1 MSQDYL
7 LMNEHDAIVNP
18 AKGKGSLDLGSNAVM
33 VSSESDLRTLCGM
46 MNLKGDRSK
55 KLLMSSLYIGGGD
68 NDITLTGP
76 FIGAPYTVMLLEALI
91 AWGARKILFLGW
103 CGAISRDVKIGDI
116 VIPNGAIV
124 DEGTSK
130 HYGKVDGSLVR
141 PFGNISESIKEALRK
156 KGLSFHEGVVWSTD
170 GIYRETR
177 EKVEH
182 FQKKDAIAVEMELSA
197 LFSAGSFRNIE
208 IGGILVVS
216 DEISAFRHLAG
227 FHEKVFRKSR
237 ESVCEV
243 ITELFANASI
253 FKQVKQWKR

>member
-1 MSQDYL
+1 MSQDSL

-18 AKGKGSLDLGSNAVM
+18 AKGKGSLDLGPNAVM
-33 VSSESDLRTLCGM
+33 VSSESDLRILCNM
-46 MNLKGDRSK
+46 MNLEEDRFK
-55 KLLMSSLYIGGGD
+55 KLLMSRLCIGGGD
-68 NDITLTGP
+68 NDITLAGP

-103 CGAISRDVKIGDI
+103 CGAISPDVKIGDI
-116 VIPNGAIV
+116 IIPTGAII

-130 HYGKVDGSLVR
+130 HYGKVDGSLAR
-141 PFGNISESIKEALRK
+141 PYGNISESIKDALRK
-156 KGLSFHEGVVWSTD
+156 KGLSFHEGVIWSTD

-197 LFSAGSFRNIE
+197 LFSAGKFRE
-208 IGGILVVS
+208 VEVGGILVVS
-216 DEISAFRHLAG
+216 DEISTFRHLAG

-237 ESVCEV
+237 KAVCEV
-243 ITELFANASI
+243 IKELFTNASI
-253 FKQVKQWKR
+253 LNLN